1 MINFVLNSKQPEGLL
16 TGALILTTGDKID
29 YMSITSGSDI
39 ICLEK
44 ALLKELLEKI
54 MSDIGWQSEEFA
66 KQEYMRAVD
75 SVVRV
80 GYRLEENAK

>member
-1 MINFVLNSKQPEGLL
+1 MINFVLNSKQSGGLL
-16 TGALILTTGDKID
+16 TGALILTTSDKID

-54 MSDIGWQSEEFA
+54 MLDIGWQSEEFA

-75 SVVRV
+75 SVVRI
-80 GYRLEENAK
+80 GYALNGDDK

>member
-1 MINFVLNSKQPEGLL
+1 MINFVLNSKQSGGLL

-29 YMSITSGSDI
+29 FMSITSGSDI

-54 MSDIGWQSEEFA
+54 ISDIGHMGEDFA

-75 SVVRV
+75 NVVRI
-80 GYRLEENAK
+80 GYKLEEDDK